1 MELERLEKI
10 KDILELKD
18 LNNFEPN
25 HDQKQVLT
33 NQQPANRGKKI
44 NAGQK
49 LCQDKNYCRTKT
61 NTGQKL
67 MHTGQK
73 KIRSA
78 PRKMRFQQ

>member
-1 MELERLEKI
+1 MMELERLEKI

-33 NQQPANRGKKI
+33 NQQPANRAKKS

-49 LCQDKNYCRTKT
+49 LC
-61 NTGQKL
+61 
-67 MHTGQK
+67 
-73 KIRSA
+73 
-78 PRKMRFQQ
+78 